1 MDKILETLKNRHK
14 QVDNLMA
21 LTKEMEKSIVAND
34 MDSLGA
40 ILSMRKKSMDNI
52 DGLNLEIRDAI
63 EGLEQE
69 DKDKVRQ
76 ILDVESESTI
86 FSNPLEANIYETN
99 KATLSL
105 VQKVIALDKEINE
118 KMQGG

>member
-1 MDKILETLKNRHK
+1 MDKILEVLKNRHK

-52 DGLNLEIRDAI
+52 DGLNLEIRAAI

-76 ILDVESESTI
+76 ILDVERESTI